1 LCCAAAADAAFN
13 HIAKMAKRN
22 FRVPI
27 ALVSLVDDHRQWFKS
42 CYGLD
47 VMQTPRDLA
56 FCAHAI
62 MPDAP
67 EIFEVPDATLDPRFS
82 QNPLVTGDPNI
93 RYYAGAPLVVNISP
107 DTGPQKMGT
116 LCVIDTTPRPPMD
129 AEDRETLTIL
139 AAMVVDQLTS
149 RLYSKRLAAIN
160 GELLQRTA
168 EVNAINQELTSLIDT
183 ANAPIFAVDA
193 AMRVT
198 AWNRKISEITS
209 IERREIEGQD
219 ICLLEG
225 TFEEGDDES
234 NSSRNRNSSRSG
246 SSLSRSGSSLSF
258 GTMLEA
264 PIRRVLRQ
272 ALAGE
277 RCACF
282 DFEMRS
288 KVHARRIQLQIS
300 VEPKRDPDGRVVGV
314 VCVGEDVAMR
324 RRMLEATMQNHEL
337 KRTNEAK
344 DAFLACMSH
353 EMRTPL
359 NGLLGMLQLA
369 MGSSG
374 QGEAGLPDKV
384 RRFLKQALNS
394 GNLLLN
400 LINDILDITRIEAG
414 RLELDMRAF
423 SLRALLEET
432 IALVRPKALDKGLD
446 LELDIE
452 PALDGICQGAL
463 VGDSIRVQ
471 QVLLN
476 LLWNALKFTPQGH
489 VRLSARCTT
498 CASPSC
504 SFEKSST
511 SSAPLSAEDD
521 SPASPPR
528 AAGGEADVVHLIFEI
543 ADSGVGIS
551 PEDQTVIFE
560 RFART
565 HRSSAPENSGVG
577 LGMSICKQLVELMGG
592 RIWLHSELGKGSR
605 VFVQLALALAHPQTA
620 ISSMTSVGSPTR
632 DVLLLNDP
640 MLPESPGLSG
650 IAQPRTADVLIVED
664 NDYNVDVAK
673 QMLELLGHRV
683 TVAFDGW
690 EAVSLII
697 SRDCKRAWLP
707 TSGKPF
713 DLVLMDCDMPVMN
726 GFQAA
731 RALRAWE
738 RTGVLPEP
746 PTSLARAAPALPDR
760 TAQLGPPSRP
770 ALPIIAVTAYAMS
783 TDKDAC
789 FEAGMDDYITKPLSW
804 PVLRDKVA
812 VHVNSTALLTDFQTA
827 LAPGTELPAAAT
839 ASVCGAANQLL
850 APKVVSREGSFV
862 SRDTPLV
869 ALMKEHSRSM
879 LQMPCPSS
887 WETNSCGGGSGSFC
901 GPAST
906 SASVG
911 GTLEPASA
919 TTAETTFTS
928 GLATASTSF
937 SLSSFASASASASPS
952 ASPQITSRTPSH
964 DSVLALAS
972 DVPVAPETVVSISR
986 LPEKPMSR
994 PSSHS
999 KLDADSEAGSI
1010 AASPLASC
1018 ISSGASSSGA
1028 GSACGDVSCTAS
1040 ACGDVSCT
1048 ASAEA
1053 SSVAA
1058 PSVAV
1063 QSNAA
1068 AGRSPFSL
1076 SEIQNIFGGNHQLVR
1091 MALSRYDINA
1101 FERLRGPWEQR
1112 NFKRLGELAHQL
1124 KGTTSYICAG
1134 EAMRAAARLEQ
1145 SAKALAAADTSEFLF
1160 EEVRDALRDMQ
1171 RELELITPAVAA
1183 ALQSLSQND

>member
-1 LCCAAAADAAFN
+1 
-13 HIAKMAKRN
+13 MAKRN

-47 VMQTPRDLA
+47 VMQTPRDVA

-67 EIFEVPDATLDPRFS
+67 EIFEVPNATLDPRFS

-116 LCVIDTTPRPPMD
+116 LCVIDTTSRPPMD
-129 AEDRETLTIL
+129 AEDRETLTNL

-219 ICLLEG
+219 ICQLEG

-234 NSSRNRNSSRSG
+234 NSNRNRSHGTKFGYSSSRSG
-246 SSLSRSGSSLSF
+246 SSLSLS
-258 GTMLEA
+258 TMLEA

-369 MGSSG
+369 MGTSG
-374 QGEAGLPDKV
+374 PGEEKV

-446 LELDIE
+446 LQLDIE
-452 PALDGICQGAL
+452 PALDGICQGGL
-463 VGDSIRVQ
+463 VGDISRVQ

-498 CASPSC
+498 CASPSG

-521 SPASPPR
+521 SPASSSR
-528 AAGGEADVVHLIFEI
+528 AAGGEADIVHLVFEI
-543 ADSGVGIS
+543 ADSGMGIS
-551 PEDQTVIFE
+551 PEDQAVIFE

-592 RIWLHSELGKGSR
+592 RIWLHSELDKGSR
-605 VFVQLALALAHPQTA
+605 VFVQLALALADAHTA
-620 ISSMTSVGSPTR
+620 ISSMTSMTSVGSPTR
-632 DVLLLNDP
+632 DVLLMNDP
-640 MLPESPGLSG
+640 ILPESPGLSG
-650 IAQPRTADVLIVED
+650 AAQPRTADVLIVED

-746 PTSLARAAPALPDR
+746 PTSLARATPARPDR
-760 TAQLGPPSRP
+760 TAQPGPPSRP

-804 PVLRDKVA
+804 SVLRDKVA
-812 VHVNSTALLTDFQTA
+812 VHVNSTALQTDLQ
-827 LAPGTELPAAAT
+827 LPVAAT

-850 APKVVSREGSFV
+850 APAGVSREGSYV

-879 LQMPCPSS
+879 LQMPRPSS
-887 WETNSCGGGSGSFC
+887 WETNSWGGGSGSFC

-919 TTAETTFTS
+919 ATAETTLPASNSSS

-937 SLSSFASASASASPS
+937 SISVFASASASPS
-952 ASPQITSRTPSH
+952 PSASPQIICCAPSH

-972 DVPVAPETVVSISR
+972 EVPVAAEMALSISH
-986 LPEKPMSR
+986 LPEKPLSR

-1010 AASPLASC
+1010 AASALASR
-1018 ISSGASSSGA
+1018 ISSGASS
-1028 GSACGDVSCTAS
+1028 ACGDGSCTS
-1040 ACGDVSCT
+1040 
-1048 ASAEA
+1048 SAEA
-1053 SSVAA
+1053 SSSAAA
-1058 PSVAV
+1058 PSAAV
-1063 QSNAA
+1063 QSDAA

-1076 SEIQNIFGGNHQLVR
+1076 CEIQNIFGGNDQLVR

-1145 SAKALAAADTSEFLF
+1145 SAKALAAADTSDFLL
-1160 EEVRDALRDMQ
+1160 EEVRDALRDVQ